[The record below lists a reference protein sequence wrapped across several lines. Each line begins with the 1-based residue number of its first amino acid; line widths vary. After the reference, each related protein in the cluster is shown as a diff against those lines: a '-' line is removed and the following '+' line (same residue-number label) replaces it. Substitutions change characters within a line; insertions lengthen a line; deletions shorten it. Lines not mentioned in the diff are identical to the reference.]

1 MKPSKDCIDLIKQF
15 EGYRSQAY
23 QCSARVWTIG
33 YGTTRY
39 PDGKP
44 VKKGDVCT
52 HEQAIEWLTAHIERM
67 SVNVLDLMPNDV
79 KQSNFDA
86 VVSLVYNIGL
96 GAFQKSTLLRKM
108 RLNVKDAS
116 IYTFTLTEGL
126 PTVGSC
132 EFLKWV
138 RANSVVLKGLQ
149 LRRAAEANL
158 YKKDLCH
165 SNPPVKT
172 N

>member
-15 EGYRSQAY
+15 EGYRSEAY
-23 QCSARVWTIG
+23 QCSAKVWTIG

-39 PDGKP
+39 PDGTP
-44 VKKGDVCT
+44 VKKGDECT

-67 SVNVLDLMPNDV
+67 SVNVLALMPKDV
-79 KQSNFDA
+79 KQSCFDA

-96 GAFQKSTLLRKM
+96 GRPATSTQPSSGFRASTLLKKM
-108 RLNVKDAS
+108 RINQKDAS
-116 IYTFTLTEGL
+116 IYTYTLTEGL

-138 RANSVVLKGLQ
+138 RAGGKVLKGLQ

-158 YKKDLCH
+158 YKKDL
-165 SNPPVKT
+165 
-172 N
+172 

>member
-39 PDGKP
+39 PDGKL
-44 VKKGDVCT
+44 VKKGDECT
-52 HEQAIEWLTAHIERM
+52 HEQAIEWLTAHVERM
-67 SVNVLDLMPNDV
+67 SANVLVLLPRHI
-79 KQSNFDA
+79 KQSQFDA

-96 GAFQKSTLLRKM
+96 GAFQKSTLIRKM
-108 RLNVKDAS
+108 RIDLKNPT
-116 IYTFTLTEGL
+116 IYTYTITEGL

-138 RANSVVLKGLQ
+138 RAGGVVLKGLQ

-158 YKKDLCH
+158 YKKDICH
-165 SNPPVKT
+165 SNQPTKT
-172 N
+172 S